1 MSFAPTR
8 SVIGAWL
15 SGLVLS
21 GCGGVPDETGVDPA
35 GVEDLGTQ
43 ESALDCAGASVTS
56 LNMGVVSSWGGTLST
71 GSGTWSVVYPANGI
85 ILEYY
90 VDGVLRGTQPIL
102 GDANRSGTWSFNDSP
117 VACGSHTFEV
127 RGYPAVF
134 DSATPAPGRCTTGAM
149 TKSTP
154 FSEACPTAAWSC
166 SRTSTTTI
174 TCNASGSGGT
184 GGPYTAFWSETEENF
199 DTGAVYQTG
208 WYQGPLTNTFYCPQK
223 TSIQYPYNGDLEI
236 KLKTRDANGL
246 ESAVL
251 TRSYICVF

>member
-1 MSFAPTR
+1 MRFDPTR
-8 SVIGAWL
+8 SVVGALL

-21 GCGGVPDETGVDPA
+21 GCGGIPGETGLEPA
-35 GVEDLGTQ
+35 GAEALGTQ
-43 ESALDCAGASVTS
+43 ESALDCAGAAVTS

-102 GDANRSGTWSFNDSP
+102 GDANRSGTWTFNDSP

-134 DSATPAPGRCTTGAM
+134 DSATPAPGRCTTGSM
-149 TKSTP
+149 VKSTT

-174 TCNASGSGGT
+174 TCTASGSGGT
-184 GGPYTAFWSETEENF
+184 GGPFTAFWSEIEENN

-208 WYQGPLTNTFYCPQK
+208 WYQGPLTNSFFCPQK
-223 TSIQYPYNGDLEI
+223 TNIQYPYNGDLTI
-236 KLKTRDANGL
+236 KLKMRDANGL

-251 TRSYICVF
+251 SRSYICVF